1 MIKTIELNFE
11 DKTTRLQLTHLFDSD
26 VNLEFDIEKMRDEIN
41 CNVFDEERHMHN
53 DIRLF
58 YIDKREYDNN
68 LTVIACINDSL
79 EQTYIDKIHE
89 YFENACAA

>member
-11 DKTTRLQLTHLFDSD
+11 DKTTRLRLTHLFENNT
-26 VNLEFDIEKMRDEIN
+26 NLQFDIEKMKEEIN
-41 CNVFDEERHMHN
+41 CNVFNEEGHMHN
-53 DIRLF
+53 DISLF
-58 YIDKREYDNN
+58 YIDKWGSGDE
-68 LTVIACINDSL
+68 LTVTACINDSL